1 MTSEKHLRNARES
14 ATRTCAGPRTSERK
28 SVSRVNSLKTGP
40 LRPIPG
46 YRRRT
51 PSGSQSQFPT
61 TPIGSTKNWLRSFI
75 LPYPGPDSP
84 GPVPPRSKARAT
96 RARTHR
102 RTVQWKPQRP
112 QIFGVLKAADNIRQ
126 SNAEKLTSA
135 SLNFVQRWNSPSYW
149 QVKAEWR
156 KLNEA
161 DTLDGQARDALLDKD
176 ISKRIVAVEILNFYE
191 EMATGINNGSL
202 DEILLRGYW
211 EPVILKSFARYE

>member
-1 MTSEKHLRNARES
+1 
-14 ATRTCAGPRTSERK
+14 
-28 SVSRVNSLKTGP
+28 
-40 LRPIPG
+40 
-46 YRRRT
+46 
-51 PSGSQSQFPT
+51 
-61 TPIGSTKNWLRSFI
+61 
-75 LPYPGPDSP
+75 
-84 GPVPPRSKARAT
+84 
-96 RARTHR
+96 
-102 RTVQWKPQRP
+102 
-112 QIFGVLKAADNIRQ
+112 LKAAGNIRQ

-156 KLNEA
+156 KLNEEA